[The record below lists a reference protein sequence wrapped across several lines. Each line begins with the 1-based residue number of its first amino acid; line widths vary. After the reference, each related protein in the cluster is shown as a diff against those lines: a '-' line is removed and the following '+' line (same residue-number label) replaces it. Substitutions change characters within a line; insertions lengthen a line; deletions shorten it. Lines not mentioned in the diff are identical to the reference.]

1 MSDFADVFGEWLT
14 HSVEI
19 APYLG
24 DGFDGPTFG
33 AAVTRD
39 DVMVEDVRR
48 LVRGA
53 DGNERTSETTLY
65 VPLPA
70 EIDEHARIVV
80 DGRTRVAVR
89 IAKLDAFG
97 LPGHVVVNLE

>member
-1 MSDFADVFGEWLT
+1 MSDFTDDFGDWLT
-14 HSVEI
+14 HSVEL

-24 DGFDGPTFG
+24 DGFSGPQFG
-33 AAVTRD
+33 VPITRD

-70 EIDEHARIVV
+70 EIDEHTRVVV
-80 DGRTRVAVR
+80 DGRSRTVARV
-89 IAKLDAFG
+89 AKLDVFG